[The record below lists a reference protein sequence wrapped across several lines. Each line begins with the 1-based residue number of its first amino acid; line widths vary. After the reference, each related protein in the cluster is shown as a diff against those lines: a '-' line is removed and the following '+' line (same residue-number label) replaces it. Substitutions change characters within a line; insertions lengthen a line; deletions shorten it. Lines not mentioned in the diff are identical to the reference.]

1 MFPLI
6 LNTKICGTMNKY
18 FFNFENAPCCYWSD
32 VLKASY
38 LQRQIIVH
46 SILYY
51 ELSESVIQDF
61 QFDSICKQLLMF
73 QKKLGNDYEKTDYYK
88 YFYDF
93 KGETGYYLYDR
104 LNKYD
109 KNYLTKIAKFVL
121 RNYKRGGIS

>member
-1 MFPLI
+1 
-6 LNTKICGTMNKY
+6 MNK
-18 FFNFENAPCCYWSD
+18 NFIDFEKAPCCYWSD
-32 VLKASY
+32 ILKASY

-73 QKKLGNDYEKTDYYK
+73 QEKLGNEYKRTDYYQ

-93 KGETGYYLYDR
+93 KGETGYYLYGR
-104 LNKYD
+104 LKELD
-109 KNYLTKIAKFVL
+109 KRYLTHIAKIVL
-121 RNYKRGGIS
+121 RNYKRGGIN